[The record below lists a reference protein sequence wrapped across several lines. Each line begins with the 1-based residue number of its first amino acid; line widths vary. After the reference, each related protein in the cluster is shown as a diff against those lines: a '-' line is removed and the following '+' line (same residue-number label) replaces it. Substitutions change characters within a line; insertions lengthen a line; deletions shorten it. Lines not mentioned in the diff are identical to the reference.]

1 MENSVELYIPNGS
14 KTIITSCGELSEI
27 PDYLPLT
34 RKILNSLLK
43 WKTTKI
49 ILTSSKTNGHY
60 MEIMI

>member
-1 MENSVELYIPNGS
+1 MVQKQSLLNVVKFNKYL
-14 KTIITSCGELSEI
+14 TI
-27 PDYLPLT
+27 PLT
-34 RKILNSLLK
+34 LKILNSLLK

>member
-1 MENSVELYIPNGS
+1 MNKN
-14 KTIITSCGELSEI
+14 LSRMV
-27 PDYLPLT
+27 PKQSLLHVVNFQKYLTLPLT